1 MLKRFGKNK
10 HGVITVFVVLI
21 MVPVVVIT
29 GTMVDIARMKLFATQ
44 VAYASDSYGDV
55 ILSEYDNLLK
65 ELYGLFAVTQN
76 KEGLKAITD
85 YANYIGYSFKPNGN
99 RSELSGSM
107 FFSDADVSFQ
117 YNKIENS
124 SLTNENVFMTQ
135 VADYMEFRVVGQVIS
150 EIGDKDD
157 GVFDMIQQFNKME
170 EDNAAID
177 AFNELGDSSEKLL
190 EEIDTYH
197 GLLVSLKR
205 YETYLLELKNAVGAY
220 GGVLNEIYSSSDYA
234 KYINFI
240 HNDNKQAIIDA
251 KEEKE
256 RLEAEKKDVNNDI
269 KELAAQYVDEEAYRS
284 ELWAK
289 INPKSE
295 KAVDLLD
302 KDSFRDIPKM
312 IDQLEKSA
320 NKIEDYIEE
329 IKEKLDALDEKLE
342 QCSEDV
348 REGIKE
354 DVAEMRTI
362 SDLSSMFIEICIN
375 EEDHDNKGNN
385 EWNKTYFHGLVYNG
399 IDGYKALNVIANDIV
414 SGDIKGNVYWVKSAG
429 EVNGARWWNI
439 PTGPNTLYTKLQQL
453 YDSNTDAGKKK
464 KDADKTKEAAN
475 NKTDDAV
482 KQISEEEEDTKA
494 RDIPADVMNELKAC
508 QSTGEVPS
516 FFDYFKDGFSF
527 QNAGQAGAAVYDKFL
542 MTEYDFGM
550 FSSRVTGIKEKTE
563 GGTDSGEPETIVE
576 NNLNKVPMTKDIN
589 YLYGAELEYIY
600 GGYDKSQKNLA
611 AARNTICGV
620 RMTLNYISTY
630 KVKEVNSTIK
640 TIAQA
645 AAAAVSA
652 TGIGAFAAP
661 LVKVAVSVAL
671 RSAVAAVE
679 TVKDWEMLK
688 NREEVLLFKTK
699 LDELQCKDM
708 LTDILGSAL
717 EHPGGSSETTR
728 KKLKMSYEDYL
739 RVLLFVCKDSGTVV
753 KRTSDL
759 ITLNVNQSQNTGD
772 TLSAPLN
779 FKMSEAY
786 TAVKTTCKAKL
797 DMVVVPEYMLN
808 LFLNGNDTQTQI
820 QAYDDGYIGYTM
832 IRGY

>member
-1 MLKRFGKNK
+1 MRKRFGKNR

-29 GTMVDIARMKLFATQ
+29 GTMVDITSMKLFATQ

-55 ILSEYDNLLK
+55 VLSEYDNLLK
-65 ELYGLFAVTQN
+65 ELYGLFAITQN
-76 KEGLKAITD
+76 ETGLNAIED
-85 YANYIGYSFKPNGN
+85 YAKYIGYSFKPNGN

-107 FFSDADVSFQ
+107 FFGDADVSFQ
-117 YNKIENS
+117 YEKIGAS

-135 VADYMEFRVVGQVIS
+135 VADYMEFRVVGQVIG
-150 EIGDKDD
+150 EIGDEGD
-157 GVFDMIQQFNKME
+157 GVFDMIEQFNMME
-170 EDNAAID
+170 EDNEAID
-177 AFNELGDSSEKLL
+177 AFNKLGDSSEKLL
-190 EEIDTYH
+190 KEIDTYY
-197 GLLVSLKR
+197 GLLVSLKS
-205 YETYLLELKNAVGAY
+205 YEAYLSDLKNAVGAY
-220 GGVLNEIYSSSDYA
+220 GGVLYEIYSSSDYA
-234 KYINFI
+234 KYMNFL
-240 HNDNKQAIIDA
+240 NNKDEILEA
-251 KEEKE
+251 KKEKE
-256 RLEAEKKDVNNDI
+256 KLEAEGKDVSDDI
-269 KELAAQYVDEEAYRS
+269 KELAEQYVDEEAYKS
-284 ELWAK
+284 EMWAK
-289 INPKSE
+289 IDPKSQ

-302 KDSFRDIPKM
+302 KDQFRDIPRM
-312 IDQLEKSA
+312 IDELEKSA
-320 NKIEDYIEE
+320 KKIEDYIDE
-329 IKEKLDALDEKLE
+329 IKEKLDVLDEKME
-342 QCSEDV
+342 KCSEDV
-348 REGIKE
+348 RYGIEE
-354 DVAEMRTI
+354 DVKEMRTI
-362 SDLSSMFIEICIN
+362 SDFSNMFIEICIN
-375 EEDHDNKGNN
+375 EESHDNKGNN
-385 EWNKTYFHGLVYNG
+385 DWNKTYFHGLVYNG
-399 IDGYKALNVIANDIV
+399 FDGYRALNVIANDIV
-414 SGDIKGNVYWVKSAG
+414 NGTIQENAYWVKGTS
-429 EVNGARWWNI
+429 EVNKARWWNI
-439 PTGPNTLYTKLQQL
+439 PTGPDALYTRLKQL
-453 YDSNTDAGKKK
+453 YDSNTNAGKKK
-464 KDADKTKEAAN
+464 QDADETKDAAN
-475 NKTDDAV
+475 KKTDEAI
-482 KQISEEEEDTKA
+482 KKISEEEEDTKA
-494 RDIPADVMNELKAC
+494 RDIPTDVMNELKAC

-527 QNAGQAGAAVYDKFL
+527 KNAGQAGAAIYDKFL

-550 FSSRVTGIKEKTE
+550 FSSRVTGIKENS
-563 GGTDSGEPETIVE
+563 GGGEDSGEPQTIVE

-630 KVKEVNSTIK
+630 KVREVNSTIK

-645 AAAAVSA
+645 AATAVSA

-699 LDELQCKDM
+699 LDELQCKEM
-708 LTDILGSAL
+708 LTDILGSPL
-717 EHPGGSSETTR
+717 ENPSGSSETTR

-753 KRTSDL
+753 RRTSDL

-772 TLSAPLN
+772 TLSAPLD

-797 DMVVVPEYMLN
+797 DMVVVPENMLN
-808 LFLNGNDTQTQI
+808 LFLKGNDTQTQI